1 MEYNKGLKYIGY
13 PKTVREG
20 EIMKINISLDDE
32 LVQRIENYADANY
45 MSRSGFISLACTQYL
60 ASADVITAVKS
71 LSLACRKI
79 ADTGEVDEETQ
90 KKLDDYE
97 RLANLLVQGR

>member
-1 MEYNKGLKYIGY
+1 MA
-13 PKTVREG
+13 
-20 EIMKINISLDDE
+20 KINVSLDDE
-32 LVQRIENYADANY
+32 LVERIEAYADSNY

-60 ASADVITAVKS
+60 ASADIVTAIKA
-71 LSLACRKI
+71 LSLACQKI

-90 KKLDDYE
+90 KQLDDYE

>member
-1 MEYNKGLKYIGY
+1 
-13 PKTVREG
+13 
-20 EIMKINISLDDE
+20 MKINISLDDE
-32 LVQRIENYADANY
+32 LVKRIESYADANY

-60 ASADVITAVKS
+60 ASADVVTAIKNI
-71 LSLACRKI
+71 SLAMSKI

-90 KKLDDYE
+90 KQLEDYE

>member
-1 MEYNKGLKYIGY
+1 
-13 PKTVREG
+13 
-20 EIMKINISLDDE
+20 MKINISLDDE
-32 LVQRIENYADANY
+32 LVKRIEQYADANY

-60 ASADVITAVKS
+60 ASADIVTAIKNI
-71 LSLACRKI
+71 SLAMSKI

-90 KKLDDYE
+90 KQLEDYE

>member
-1 MEYNKGLKYIGY
+1 
-13 PKTVREG
+13 
-20 EIMKINISLDDE
+20 MKINISLDDE
-32 LVQRIENYADANY
+32 LVKRIESYADANY

-60 ASADVITAVKS
+60 ASADIVTAIKNI
-71 LSLACRKI
+71 SLAMSKI

-90 KKLDDYE
+90 KQLEDYE